1 MISLEQQYYD
11 RVADRDSM
19 MRRSAR
25 INVPEPVAFEVAETL
40 PMAALDRGRL
50 LSRHCVQ
57 SAGISLDAEYP
68 NPPDE

>member
-1 MISLEQQYYD
+1 
-11 RVADRDSM
+11 M